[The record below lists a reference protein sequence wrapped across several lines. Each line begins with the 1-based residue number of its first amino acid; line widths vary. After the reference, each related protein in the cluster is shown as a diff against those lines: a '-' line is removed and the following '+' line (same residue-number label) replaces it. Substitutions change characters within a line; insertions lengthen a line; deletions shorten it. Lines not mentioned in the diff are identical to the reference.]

1 MKSALSPFKES
12 VKPCLFVPFFFV
24 SSRRLIGFPKTTYAL
39 PSSDEVARIKKRG
52 KEDLL
57 FSPNTHTHTQKKR
70 ERAKKKKGW
79 SQVSRCGNDTCL

>member
-12 VKPCLFVPFFFV
+12 VKLCLFVPFFFV

-39 PSSDEVARIKKRG
+39 PNSDEAARIKKRG

-57 FSPNTHTHTQKKR
+57 FSPNTHTHTHT
-70 ERAKKKKGW
+70 KKKKKRKGKKKKK
-79 SQVSRCGNDTCL
+79 D